1 MSFVSDFDAVVD
13 CPGLSPAELGLLIYF
28 FRNQGDSFLFIIDVI
43 LQKFDIAKPTYRKLK
58 KTLLDRGFIT
68 SEKEY
73 VNGRNTGCKITVLIE
88 NIKAEV
94 AKAKAKKIE
103 VKNIEGKNIN
113 LNNIDR
119 NNLTHQEKGV
129 KREGSKK
136 EKGVKAAVAAEGDR
150 LSASA
155 GAAASEAV
163 PAAAAAADSPSPEI
177 SRSQDNKPR
186 QSSKAAKASKAA
198 ETPLALNPP
207 TQADVEACISRQV
220 SGHPN
225 KDLWTSEAVSAFAWE
240 LRAKNSARGWISK
253 DGTPYTSLDALVF
266 SWLRNVQWKPPVIDE
281 PAPAPAPHPSPVPAA
296 SPAPNEL
303 SGLLPGQWAGTPIQK
318 PQQKSFKQLE
328 KEWIERPLTDPD
340 TFIVET
346 AAHSIFN
353 ATCEDEVQGTL
364 NSTPVH
370 LRERA
375 LALAEQMRKEQGDR
389 PRIIT
394 TPSTFTYE
402 NEDETS

>member
-136 EKGVKAAVAAEGDR
+136 EKEVKAAVAAEGDR

-155 GAAASEAV
+155 GAAASV
-163 PAAAAAADSPSPEI
+163 CVSPSP
-177 SRSQDNKPR
+177 SPASPSQEGKP
-186 QSSKAAKASKAA
+186 KASKTAKA
-198 ETPLALNPP
+198 PAVPVSENPP
-207 TQADVEACISRQV
+207 SRE
-220 SGHPN
+220 
-225 KDLWTSEAVSAFAWE
+225 DIAAY
-240 LRAKNSARGWISK
+240 ISK
-253 DGTPYTSLDALVF
+253 VISGRPEAAAWNDQSISGTAFDIWNHYTNTGWKTAACCPMYSWQNAVIG
-266 SWLRNVQWKPPVIDE
+266 WLRRNHWLPEQSQPSYQQ
-281 PAPAPAPHPSPVPAA
+281 SPVPAA

-318 PQQKSFKQLE
+318 PQQKSFKQQ
-328 KEWIERPLTDPD
+328 EWDWIQRPLTDPD
-340 TFIVET
+340 TFIVES

-353 ATCEDEVQGTL
+353 ATCDDEVQGTL

>member
-28 FRNQGDSFLFIIDVI
+28 FRNQGGSFTFIIDVI

-58 KTLLDRGFIT
+58 KTLLERGFIT
-68 SEKEY
+68 SENEY

-88 NIKAEV
+88 NIKDAI
-94 AKAKAKKIE
+94 AKAKGKNIE
-103 VKNIEGKNIN
+103 GNNIEGKNIN

-119 NNLTHQEKGV
+119 NNLTHHKGV
-129 KREGSKK
+129 NIEGSKSS
-136 EKGVKAAVAAEGDR
+136 KGVKAAVAAEGDR
-150 LSASA
+150 LSAPA

-163 PAAAAAADSPSPEI
+163 PAAAAAADSPSPEN
-177 SRSQDNKPR
+177 SPSQEGKT
-186 QSSKAAKASKAA
+186 KAAKASSKASKAA
-198 ETPLALNPP
+198 AIPLSQNPP
-207 TQADVEACISRQV
+207 SQADVEA
-220 SGHPN
+220 
-225 KDLWTSEAVSAFAWE
+225 AVSQTAANSKIPGWTPEAISFKAFAIWNHYE
-240 LRAKNSARGWISK
+240 LKQWKRA
-253 DGTPYTSLDALVF
+253 DGTDITDLNSCVF
-266 SWLRNVQWKPPVIDE
+266 CWMKRDGFRPPVMDSALQQT
-281 PAPAPAPHPSPVPAA
+281 PAPVP
-296 SPAPNEL
+296 P
-303 SGLLPGQWAGTPIQK
+303 SGLLPAQK
-318 PQQKSFKQLE
+318 TSNAAEKQKSFKQMQQ
-328 KEWIERPLTDPD
+328 EWIERPLTDPD
-340 TFIVET
+340 TFIVES

-389 PRIIT
+389 PRIIN
-394 TPSTFTYE
+394 TPSTFTHE